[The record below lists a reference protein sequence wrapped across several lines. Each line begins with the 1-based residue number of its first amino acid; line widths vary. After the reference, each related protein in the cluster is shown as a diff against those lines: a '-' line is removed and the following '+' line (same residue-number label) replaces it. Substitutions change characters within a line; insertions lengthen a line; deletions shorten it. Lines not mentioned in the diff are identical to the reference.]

1 VGETTSI
8 PSTDIKPK
16 LLDLLRQAR
25 EERQAMVAGLSAEVL
40 VAEGTAQGWA
50 PKDVLAHMTFW
61 KRTDVERLAA
71 MRRGERPEA
80 YEDFQPINEQ
90 TFERERLRAW
100 DEVLADADRVDAAL
114 VAAVEAL
121 SQAELMD
128 TSSAPWLGG
137 RTLWSNIAGNGYQHP
152 LDHLA
157 HIAREHGDL
166 ATAEQLLVRQ
176 EEGMLALDDSDV
188 ARGAL
193 LYNQGCFW
201 SLAGRPERAI
211 PLVREA
217 LTLRPDL
224 VAWSKTD
231 TDLDA
236 LRALPE
242 FQAIYAGEPSQS

>member
-1 VGETTSI
+1 VDETTST
-8 PSTDIKPK
+8 PGTDIKPK
-16 LLDLLRQAR
+16 LLDLLRQGR
-25 EERQAMVAGLSAEVL
+25 EEQRALVAGLSAEEH
-40 VAEGTAQGWA
+40 AATGTPQGWA
-50 PKDVLAHMTFW
+50 PKDVIAHVTFW

-90 TFERERLRAW
+90 TFERERLRTW
-100 DEVLADADRVDAAL
+100 DEVLAEGDRVDAAL

-121 SQAELMD
+121 SEEELMD

-137 RTLWSNIAGNGYQHP
+137 RTLWSNIAGSGFQHP

-157 HIAREHGDL
+157 HIARQRDDL
-166 ATAEQLLVRQ
+166 TTAEQLLAQ
-176 EEGMLALDDSDV
+176 QEGMLALDSSDA
-188 ARGAL
+188 ARGAV

-211 PLVREA
+211 PLVRESLA
-217 LTLRPDL
+217 LRPDL
-224 VAWSKTD
+224 VEWSKTD

-242 FQAIYAGEPSQS
+242 FQALYAGEP